1 MKPQDPQ
8 QEGPIL
14 RPHEYDG
21 IKEYDQKL
29 PNWWLATWYITMV
42 WFVLAWAAYYQLGWG
57 RSPTAEVEASLA
69 KIAEVQQQ
77 ALQNITDE
85 KLWDMSRDPKVVAAG
100 QATYATTCV
109 ACHGPD
115 LSGKLAGAKLPGL
128 PLMDQEWKHGHEP
141 VKLLNI
147 IRRGAPDVTK
157 GMPPWEPQLG
167 LQRVTEVLAFILSK
181 HQQGEP
187 FTLAAD
193 SPLRTQR
200 Q

>member
-1 MKPQDPQ
+1 
-8 QEGPIL
+8 
-14 RPHEYDG
+14 
-21 IKEYDQKL
+21 
-29 PNWWLATWYITMV
+29 MV

-115 LSGKLAGAKLPGL
+115 LSAHLAGAKLPGL
-128 PLMDQEWKHGHEP
+128 PLSDKEWKHGGHP
-141 VKLLNI
+141 TQILNI
-147 IRRGAPDVTK
+147 IRKGAPDLTK

-167 LQRVTEVLAFILSK
+167 IQRVVEVTAFLLSHHEK
-181 HQQGEP
+181 GAAV
-187 FTLAAD
+187 TLSAD
-193 SPLRTQR
+193 SPLKAAQ
-200 Q
+200 

>member
-1 MKPQDPQ
+1 
-8 QEGPIL
+8 
-14 RPHEYDG
+14 
-21 IKEYDQKL
+21 
-29 PNWWLATWYITMV
+29 
-42 WFVLAWAAYYQLGWG
+42 
-57 RSPTAEVEASLA
+57 
-69 KIAEVQQQ
+69 
-77 ALQNITDE
+77 
-85 KLWDMSRDPKVVAAG
+85 
-100 QATYATTCV
+100 
-109 ACHGPD
+109 
-115 LSGKLAGAKLPGL
+115 
-128 PLMDQEWKHGHEP
+128 

-181 HQQGEP
+181 HRQGEP